1 MSQRAH
7 LVGSV
12 GLGDAETVFN
22 TVSEILGPICP
33 RIPDGETGERSYWIR
48 WQRERFASNP
58 GLELAAINPS
68 TAGIE
73 DRFDRTLFR
82 IKNGVKP
89 KSLEFG
95 PLGYA
100 REALKSYRVFARL
113 MEEGRIASNVRF
125 QVSLPTPIAL
135 LSGFVVFEDRLRM
148 EPAIEVAMLEEL
160 DQIQGAIPASHLCI
174 QWDVA
179 FEVIGAAGG
188 PLLPYL
194 EAVAGSVQR
203 IGRGRVMGGVEL
215 GIHLCYGDPGHKH
228 IIEPWDLSIAVAFA
242 NGITRASPRVLDF
255 IHMPVPRDRSDDAY
269 FLPLQNLQLASA
281 TRLILGL
288 VHYTDGVEGSRKRMA
303 VAARY
308 TKDFDMATECGFG
321 RRDPATIPDLLRIHR
336 ELCDSRDDPGGC
348 AGLTGRFQSS
358 IVDLRRH

>member
-1 MSQRAH
+1 M
-7 LVGSV
+7 
-12 GLGDAETVFN
+12 VFT

-48 WQRERFASNP
+48 WQRETFASNP

-82 IKNGVKP
+82 IKNGVNP
-89 KSLEFG
+89 RSLEFA

-100 REALKSYRVFARL
+100 REALKSYKVFARL
-113 MEEGRIASNVRF
+113 MEEGRIAGNVRF

-148 EPAIEVAMLEEL
+148 EPAIEAAILEEL
-160 DQIQGAIPASHLCI
+160 DQIQRAIPANRLCI

-188 PLLPYL
+188 PLLPYP
-194 EAVAGSVQR
+194 EAVGGSVQR
-203 IGRGRVMGGVEL
+203 IGRLCGRVKAEVEL
-215 GIHLCYGDPGHKH
+215 GIHFCYGDPGHKY
-228 IIEPWDLSIAVAFA
+228 IIEPSDLSVAVAFA
-242 NGITRASPRVLDF
+242 NGITRVSPILDF
-255 IHMPVPRDRSDDAY
+255 IHMPVPRDRGDDGY
-269 FLPLQNLQLASA
+269 FIPLQNLRLPSA

-288 VHYTDGVEGSRKRMA
+288 VHYTDGIEGSRRRMA
-303 VAARY
+303 IAARY
-308 TKDFDMATECGFG
+308 ASDFDIATECGFG
-321 RRDPATIPDLLRIHR
+321 RRDPQTIPDLLRIHR
-336 ELCDSRDDPGGC
+336 ELCNSRDDTSAC
-348 AGLTGRFQSS
+348 AGLGERFPSS
-358 IVDLRRH
+358 PLDLPGH